1 MSFRSRSKGFF
12 SRAKITRG
20 AFYLFCLEVGLSLVA
35 LFSNDDGQA
44 WIVRNLVASDVT
56 VWRDLKVWTLVSTM
70 FVEPRFIALLFH
82 GMMLWM
88 FVPALERWWGT
99 KRFLMF
105 AIGVSA
111 TAALVGTLAGSFMGD
126 PGTHVI
132 AGLDAMIFACIV
144 AYGVVYAKTQVYF
157 FAVLPLTGKQ
167 LAWGMSGF
175 VALMVVLNGD
185 WSTGAGWAAAM
196 LLALALTSEVLSP
209 RLMWLRWRHRR
220 VRRHLKLVPDDDK
233 KKRWMN

>member
-1 MSFRSRSKGFF
+1 MSFRSRGKGFF
-12 SRAKITRG
+12 SNARITRG
-20 AFYLFCLEVGLSLVA
+20 AFYLFFLEVGLSLIA
-35 LFSNDDGQA
+35 LFSSEEGQA
-44 WIVRNLVASDVT
+44 WMLHNLIASDVT
-56 VWRDLKVWTLVSTM
+56 VWKDLKVWTVVTTM

-88 FVPALERWWGT
+88 FIPSLERWWGT

-105 AIGVSA
+105 AVGTG
-111 TAALVGTLAGSFMGD
+111 TAAAVVGTLVGSFMSN
-126 PGTHVI
+126 PGTHIV
-132 AGLDAMIFACIV
+132 AGLDATIFACIV
-144 AYGVVYAKTQVYF
+144 AYGVIYAKTKVYF

-167 LAWGMSGF
+167 LALGMTGF

-185 WSTGAGWAAAM
+185 WATGAGWAAAM

-209 RLMWLRWRHRR
+209 RLMWLRWRHKR